1 MIIFHRYH
9 SDILWEKHGEL
20 LLCISECCRTT
31 GSPYE
36 VEMVI
41 RLHLIIEIQL
51 VLYKFKKTA
60 FHTHFQYTE
69 K

>member
-20 LLCISECCRTT
+20 PLCISECCKTT
-31 GSPYE
+31 LSLYE

-41 RLHLIIEIQL
+41 RLHLIIEIQ
-51 VLYKFKKTA
+51 FGPI
-60 FHTHFQYTE
+60 QI
-69 K
+69 